1 MRNSKKETLNDYLE
15 KIFELYNKNEN
26 TDYQTI
32 VRNVFQID
40 KVSLENLKKYI
51 IQELFDN
58 EYEKNINEVEIFFK
72 IEMNQYFNWYKYLME
87 ERGEKIYYHTY
98 HGTKGR
104 EFENVVIIMKNSF
117 GGNNKDFFSNFF
129 KNYNLE
135 FKKQDLKK
143 HSEARNL
150 LYVSVTR
157 SIKNL
162 KIFYTD
168 DISEFSENIKE
179 IFGDI
184 KKFQ

>member
-1 MRNSKKETLNDYLE
+1 
-15 KIFELYNKNEN
+15 
-26 TDYQTI
+26 
-32 VRNVFQID
+32 
-40 KVSLENLKKYI
+40 
-51 IQELFDN
+51 
-58 EYEKNINEVEIFFK
+58 
-72 IEMNQYFNWYKYLME
+72 ME
-87 ERGEKIYYHTY
+87 EKGEKIYYHTY

-135 FKKQDLKK
+135 LKKQDLKK

-157 SIKNL
+157 AIKNL

-168 DISEFSENIKE
+168 DISEFSGNIKKV
-179 IFGDI
+179 FGDV